1 MGANKGALD
10 QGIHVQE
17 NDDVEA
23 TEMDDVDAM
32 EAFNDMDVDA
42 MELDD
47 YNDAVEAMELQQLLM
62 AQY

>member
-1 MGANKGALD
+1 M
-10 QGIHVQE
+10 QE